1 MARFPAGRA
10 TPGGRDSCMLRGP
23 MSKVGGEVDSFC
35 SKCELVLAH
44 TVIAMVGA
52 KPVKVECNTCRG
64 VHKYRP
70 APGAAGPSGSVA
82 ARKAS
87 RPAREKKVEISF
99 EELLA
104 ARKRAAVPYS
114 VKRTF
119 AVDDVLDHP
128 TFGRGFVTAVRTD
141 KVEVTFRS
149 DVKVLVHGRA

>member
-1 MARFPAGRA
+1 MSWKRPPRPCPAGA
-10 TPGGRDSCMLRGP
+10 ASCMLRGP

-44 TVIAMVGA
+44 TVIAMVGT
-52 KPVKVECNTCRG
+52 KPVKVKCNTCQGEHR
-64 VHKYRP
+64 YRP
-70 APGAAGPSGSVA
+70 APGAPAGGGSVA
-82 ARKAS
+82 ARKAA

-104 ARKRAAVPYS
+104 ARKKPAVPYS
-114 VKRTF
+114 AKRTF
-119 AVDDVLDHP
+119 TVDDVLDHP
-128 TFGRGFVTAVRTD
+128 TFGRGFVTAVRSD

>member
-1 MARFPAGRA
+1 
-10 TPGGRDSCMLRGP
+10 MLRRP

-44 TVIAMVGA
+44 TVIAMVGP
-52 KPVKVECNTCRG
+52 KPVKVKCNTCQGEHR
-64 VHKYRP
+64 YR
-70 APGAAGPSGSVA
+70 ALPGAAGPTASVA
-82 ARKAS
+82 ARKAA

-99 EELLA
+99 EALLA
-104 ARKRAAVPYS
+104 ERRKAAVPYS

-119 AVDDVLDHP
+119 SVDDVLDHP
-128 TFGRGFVTAVRTD
+128 TFGRGFVTVVRTD